1 MGDKFPKVDI
11 GNKFSSYF
19 LPPDKCI
26 EQKHHEKSNSKAT
39 SFQQQLSTLK
49 GPNNKEDEQIIH
61 DRIRINN
68 SGPVEG
74 KQDLPSSVGHTTDSM
89 SGASRMF
96 SLYNNLQNAAAAQ
109 AAHQAAQAV
118 AANAGGVAPQPLP
131 IPPPS
136 NGVRPMGGTDGNGV
150 ENAQN
155 RLFCHQLYERMRAV
169 QQQQKAHETKSKPTA
184 SNSTNAIS
192 CPSSNTNK
200 SSNTHTTYKTPSPIY
215 GHSFINPEEDVRGI
229 AYSRPPPL
237 IEIDSPLKGLSKLT
251 SSNVVAPPNAIAPS
265 SLKLDHDS
273 RSAFGT
279 GSPRY
284 TPLQMN
290 KELRHES
297 PP

>member
-1 MGDKFPKVDI
+1 MYHI
-11 GNKFSSYF
+11 
-19 LPPDKCI
+19 
-26 EQKHHEKSNSKAT
+26 EKSCTFRGSSSSGSAT
-39 SFQQQLSTLK
+39 GSRSSANHLS
-49 GPNNKEDEQIIH
+49 GDM
-61 DRIRINN
+61 IR
-68 SGPVEG
+68 
-74 KQDLPSSVGHTTDSM
+74 
-89 SGASRMF
+89 
-96 SLYNNLQNAAAAQ
+96 
-109 AAHQAAQAV
+109 
-118 AANAGGVAPQPLP
+118 
-131 IPPPS
+131 
-136 NGVRPMGGTDGNGV
+136 
-150 ENAQN
+150 
-155 RLFCHQLYERMRAV
+155 RLR
-169 QQQQKAHETKSKPTA
+169 QQQQKALETKSKPTA

-200 SSNTHTTYKTPSPIY
+200 SSNTHTTYKAPSPIY

-297 PP
+297 PPSISSHPSGFRQFQGIVIYKITNIV